1 MTSIHYDAAIDDARR
16 RELIY
21 HGDLFVC
28 SPSKASLA
36 LVELAREMLSQAFGT
51 RDPEIAQYE
60 MNVEEFARLL
70 GELKPRF
77 IHHPDCKRLLPEMLR
92 GLGCDP
98 GETYF
103 DVPRL
108 RSATSDDYLS
118 TGIAY
123 AFHPHRD
130 TWYSAPM
137 CQINFWMPV
146 YPITADN
153 CMAFHPRYF
162 SRGVHNSSEIYNYQE
177 WNRVSRFN
185 AAQQIGVDTRPQP
198 KALEPVELQPDVRL
212 LPPPGGSVIFSGAQ
226 LHSTV
231 PNSSGRTRY
240 SIDFR
245 IVNLADVRDLRGA
258 ENVDSYC
265 TGTTMHDYLRCSDL
279 SKLPL
284 ELTAPY
290 DNGPPQQAAGPAKAA
305 G

>member
-28 SPSKASLA
+28 SPSKASMA
-36 LVELAREMLSQAFGT
+36 LVELAREMLSKAFGT
-51 RDPEIAQYE
+51 RDPETAQYE
-60 MNVEEFARLL
+60 MEVEEFARLL

-77 IHHPDCKRLLPEMLR
+77 IHHPDCKRLLPEML
-92 GLGCDP
+92 GELGCDP

-162 SRGVHNSSEIYNYQE
+162 SRGVRNSSEIYNYQE

-245 IVNLADVRDLRGA
+245 IVNLSDVRDLRGA

-279 SKLPL
+279 SKLPP

-305 G
+305 R